1 MLRLCIIL
9 SALCL
14 GLSGSAFAKSACPN
28 PVFGVSAIKIDQTA
42 ETANE
47 AQKQAL
53 AEMQKKAF
61 QTVLHRLV
69 SLSDGMAAEWQAE
82 DYIELVHIRTETSLP
97 GRYIAEIDICFSDLA
112 LRQLFQQN
120 GWQWAEITSPP
131 VLILPL
137 YRDPAGI
144 RAWQAGNEWLTSWRE
159 AAREHDG
166 LIQFTEL
173 PPTLV
178 NERQLRAETLFA
190 EQEAILKLAAMRAN
204 AQQILLV
211 RAIHD
216 FVDGKALVMMN
227 ARLFDENGVFIGQ
240 IDDVTMPAS
249 SLTDYTAYNEFRS
262 FILTQFEQKWHEANL
277 RGAEMGNE
285 LTARILFA
293 NLEDWVSYQ
302 TALAGLESIETVE
315 VLSLQINQAILR
327 LKMTGSLEALS
338 YGLLPLGLSLQDADA
353 DSAVTKLPVIKA
365 IE

>member
-14 GLSGSAFAKSACPN
+14 GLSGGAFAKSACPN
-28 PVFGVSAIKIDQTA
+28 PVFGMSAIKIDQIA

-53 AEMQKKAF
+53 AEAQKNAF
-61 QTVLHRLV
+61 QTVLYRLV
-69 SLSDGMAAEWQAE
+69 SLSDEMTAEWQA
-82 DYIELVHIRTETSLP
+82 DDFIELVHIRTETSLP

-112 LRQLFQQN
+112 IRQLFQQN

-178 NERQLRAETLFA
+178 NERQLRAEALFG
-190 EQEAILKLAAMRAN
+190 EQDIILKLAAERAN

-211 RAIHD
+211 QAIHD
-216 FVDGKALVMMN
+216 FVDGKAVVMMN
-227 ARLFDENGVFIGQ
+227 ARLFDENGSFVGQ

-249 SLTDYTAYNEFRS
+249 SLNDYTAYEEFRN
-262 FILTQFEQKWHEANL
+262 FILSQFEQKWHEANL

-302 TALAGLESIETVE
+302 TALAGLESIESVA
-315 VLSLQINQAILR
+315 VLSLQINQATLR

-353 DSAVTKLPVIKA
+353 DIPVIQVSEIGV